1 MHGAAFRAY
10 REALKMS
17 QGELA
22 KRMRVSRYMIAR
34 YEKGN
39 SPIDTVTEAC
49 IKQLARDEGI
59 MVRYE

>member
-17 QGELA
+17 QAELA

-34 YEKGN
+34 YEKGD
-39 SPIDTVTEAC
+39 SPIDTVTEAS